1 MEEQAKKV
9 QQVVEKEVIK
19 ELTPS
24 RWVKFVRHLGPG
36 LVTGAADDDP
46 SGIGTYTQVGSA
58 FGYSLAWMM
67 PFMLPMMI
75 AVQEM
80 AGRIGLVT
88 GRGLASVM
96 KENYSRWFLYAAVFF
111 LVFANTVNIGA
122 DIGAMAASAQLL
134 INLPFVW
141 WTLFFTLA
149 IVLLELIVPYRQYAK
164 ILKWLC
170 LSLFAYV
177 ITAFMVNM
185 PWRDVLHKTLI
196 PHFQFDPAFI
206 LAIVALLGTTIS
218 PYLFFWE
225 PSHIVEEQVAH
236 RWRKEGDGAP
246 LVTDHRIKDFRKDNA
261 AGMLLSQIVAFFILI
276 TAAATLHA
284 AGIFNVSSASEA
296 AKALEPL
303 VKGFP
308 NAGFVA
314 KLLFALGIIGTGMLA
329 IPILAGSAGY
339 AVSEALDLKEGL
351 FRKVSKAKG
360 FYAVIAGSTLTGLL
374 INFAGIDPIKALY
387 YAAIINGVMAV
398 PLIFVI
404 IRIGNNKKIMG
415 ERKNSKL
422 SNAVGI
428 FTLVVMLAA
437 TLGMVF
443 VH

>member
-1 MEEQAKKV
+1 MDEIKKV
-9 QQVVEKEVIK
+9 GAEVEKEI
-19 ELTPS
+19 
-24 RWVKFVRHLGPG
+24 VKKTSPRRFIRFVKRLGPG

-46 SGIGTYTQVGSA
+46 SGIGTYTQTGAA

-75 AVQEM
+75 AIQEM
-80 AGRIGLVT
+80 SGRIGLVT
-88 GRGLASVM
+88 GRGLAAVI
-96 KENYSRWFLYAAVFF
+96 KDHYSRWFLYFAVFF

-134 INLPFVW
+134 IDIPFVW
-141 WTLFFTLA
+141 WTLFFTVA
-149 IVLLELIVPYRQYAK
+149 IVLLELIVPYRKYAK

-170 LSLFAYV
+170 LSLFAYI

-185 PWRDVLHKTLI
+185 PWKEVLQNTLI
-196 PHFQFDPAFI
+196 PTFKLEPAFI

-225 PSHIVEEQVAH
+225 PSQLVEEQVAH
-236 RWRKEGDGAP
+236 RWRKDIDGAP
-246 LVTDHRIKDFRKDNA
+246 YVTEHRAKEFRKDNV
-261 AGMLLSQIVAFFILI
+261 AGMAFSQLVAFFILI

-284 AGIFNVSSASEA
+284 AGIFNVSSAADA

-303 VKGFP
+303 VQGFP

-329 IPILAGSAGY
+329 IPVLAGSAAY

-351 FRKVSKAKG
+351 SQKVSKAKG
-360 FYAVIAGSTLTGLL
+360 FYGVIAGATLTGLL
-374 INFAGIDPIKALY
+374 INFSGLDPIKALY

-398 PLIFVI
+398 PLILVI
-404 IRIGNNKKIMG
+404 IRIGNNPNIMG
-415 ERKNSKL
+415 EHSNSRL
-422 SNAVGI
+422 SNVVSI
-428 FTLVVMLAA
+428 FTFLVMLAA
-437 TLGMVF
+437 TLGMIF
-443 VH
+443 VQ